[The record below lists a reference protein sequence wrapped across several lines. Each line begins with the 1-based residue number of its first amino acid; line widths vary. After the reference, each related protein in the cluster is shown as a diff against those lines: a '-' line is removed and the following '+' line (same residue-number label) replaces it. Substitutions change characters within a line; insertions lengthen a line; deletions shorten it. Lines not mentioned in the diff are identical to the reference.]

1 MFFVIK
7 GSIPGKCNGELCAK
21 AVKLFLFS
29 CDLDYNPWKTFRS
42 INWKWIYANMFFVI
56 KGSIPGKCHEESCSK
71 PVELLLFLCDVDYN
85 PWKMLR
91 LYLWIFPILF
101 IYRGQSSENVT
112 VIKWGWFLWKY
123 FDLWHNGL
131 IPGKCSVKF
140 YEGDGNVTVDVCA
153 YSLLVFKIRW
163 FVIK

>member
-1 MFFVIK
+1 MPVEILFF
-7 GSIPGKCNGELCAK
+7 LCDF
-21 AVKLFLFS
+21 V
-29 CDLDYNPWKTFRS
+29 YNPWKTLRGIS
-42 INWKWIYANMFFVI
+42 GKWIYANMFFVI

-112 VIKWGWFLWKY
+112 VIK
-123 FDLWHNGL
+123 
-131 IPGKCSVKF
+131 
-140 YEGDGNVTVDVCA
+140 
-153 YSLLVFKIRW
+153 
-163 FVIK
+163 